1 MADAIDRDIDKYLK
15 TRKTPMSPEKEKR
28 FRAEQRRLLL
38 DEQKHLKNAKRW
50 ENTAK
55 ATETAENVLDV
66 AGLFT
71 GAGTLVSGA
80 KILGKKLLKKGLKSG
95 VEKGTK
101 TGLTKPTTT
110 KVVRDNQGTWVS
122 PNSTK
127 AAQTS
132 NKVFRQP
139 SSLKKKVGGAIGAD
153 MGYSELGNVTG
164 VNLPD
169 VGFTN
174 TLLTPPTAK
183 APSRKRMDDVVTRPN
198 MTAKR

>member
-1 MADAIDRDIDKYLK
+1 MADAIDRDIDKFLK
-15 TRKTPMSPEKEKR
+15 TLKTPMSPEKEKR
-28 FRAEQRRLLL
+28 FRADQRRLLL

-50 ENTAK
+50 EDTAK

-71 GAGTLVSGA
+71 GGGALLSGA
-80 KILGKKLLKKGLKSG
+80 KIAGKKLLKKGLKSG

-101 TGLTKPTTT
+101 TGLTKPNTTR
-110 KVVRDNQGTWVS
+110 VMRDKQGTWLS
-122 PNSTK
+122 PNKTTNWK
-127 AAQTS
+127 PPKTGG
-132 NKVFRQP
+132 
-139 SSLKKKVGGAIGAD
+139 LKKKVGGAIGAE

-174 TLLTPPTAK
+174 TLLTPPTAQ
-183 APSRKRMDDVVTRPN
+183 APPRKRMDVVTRPN